1 MCLAVPARV
10 LDTQEDGALARSGR
24 VDFGG
29 VIRRISL
36 AFVPEARVGDHVLV
50 HAGIALCVLDARRAR
65 ELLDDLAALARAGE
79 VVDGDS

>member
-10 LDTQEDGALARSGR
+10 LDTREDGTLARSGR

-29 VIRRISL
+29 VIRTISL

-50 HAGIALCVLDARRAR
+50 HAGIALCVLDPRRAR
-65 ELLDDLAALARAGE
+65 ELFDDLAALAMTAGDP
-79 VVDGDS
+79 DGDS